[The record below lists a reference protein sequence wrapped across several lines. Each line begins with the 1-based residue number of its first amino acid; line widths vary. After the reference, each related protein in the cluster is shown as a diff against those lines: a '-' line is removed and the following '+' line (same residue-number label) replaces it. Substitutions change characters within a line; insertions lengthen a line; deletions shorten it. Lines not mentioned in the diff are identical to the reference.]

1 MRPLGLL
8 REEME
13 IRMDRGR
20 GEEERNTCIP
30 GRILGIPGPS
40 HGWLSCMNRCSWQG
54 GRVAMDVSLSIYI
67 SLLIFLSC
75 SISISLSS
83 SPSLSFSL
91 CLSLY
96 LSLFLFLSLFSALV
110 PDRWFSTQTTSICLK
125 SFNNSTNVEE
135 NKAIVNRTLYRT
147 SYCRVG
153 NMSVSVVMF

>member
-54 GRVAMDVSLSIYI
+54 GWPWMCLSLYL
-67 SLLIFLSC
+67 SLDLSLSC
-75 SISISLSS
+75 SISISL
-83 SPSLSFSL
+83 FIVI
-91 CLSLY
+91 
-96 LSLFLFLSLFSALV
+96 SLFLFMTLSLYFSLFSLSLFSLLWCQTDGSV
-110 PDRWFSTQTTSICLK
+110 QTTSICLK
-125 SFNNSTNVEE
+125 SFNNSNNVEV

-147 SYCRVG
+147 S
-153 NMSVSVVMF
+153 